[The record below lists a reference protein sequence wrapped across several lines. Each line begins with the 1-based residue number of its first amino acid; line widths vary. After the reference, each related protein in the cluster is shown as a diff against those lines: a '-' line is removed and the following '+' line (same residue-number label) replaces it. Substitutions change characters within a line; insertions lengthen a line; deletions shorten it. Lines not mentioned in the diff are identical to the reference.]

1 MRAFFS
7 SEIPMANTP
16 KSLASMSVDA
26 LVKLR
31 DDIGSVLSSKANE
44 LKKQLSALGSDY
56 AEVGRIAVYGKK
68 RGALAGRKVAAKYRD
83 PKTKMTWAG
92 RGATPVWMRDALKA
106 GKKADDFLIAKTAVP
121 TKKAPTKRKKR
132 KAK

>member
-1 MRAFFS
+1 MS
-7 SEIPMANTP
+7 NTP

-31 DDIGSVLSSKANE
+31 DDIGSVLSGKANE

-68 RGALAGRKVAAKYRD
+68 RKSLAGRKVAPR
-83 PKTKMTWAG
+83 
-92 RGATPVWMRDALKA
+92 
-106 GKKADDFLIAKTAVP
+106 
-121 TKKAPTKRKKR
+121 
-132 KAK
+132 